1 MNVHSLRHGYRR
13 ATSLKEGGKKRSTS
27 MTYIADTAGERLD
40 AFVARVCPD
49 LTRSAAQ
56 RLIEEGAVTR
66 NGKNAKKNDKL
77 NLGDEIEVT
86 IPEPKEVDIV
96 AKEMPLDIV
105 YQDEDVLVINKP
117 KGLVVHPAAG
127 HQDDTLVNG
136 LLFAMGDDLSGIN
149 GELRPGIV
157 HRIDKDTS
165 GLLAVAK
172 NDLAHTMLASQL
184 KDHSMYRMY
193 DAIVCGTFREDS
205 GTVDAPIGRHP
216 SDRKKM
222 CVTARNSK
230 EAVTHWEVVKR
241 YRGYTHIRCKLE
253 TGRTHQI
260 RVHMAHIGHPLLG
273 DVVYGHKKPELGQD
287 SQCLHAGALCFAH
300 PRDGHPVMVFAELPE
315 YFKKVLEKLEK
326 MG

>member
-1 MNVHSLRHGYRR
+1 
-13 ATSLKEGGKKRSTS
+13 
-27 MTYIADTAGERLD
+27 MTYIADIAGERLD

-77 NLGDEIEVT
+77 NLGDEIAVT

-96 AKEMPLDIV
+96 AREMPLDIV

-315 YFKKVLEKLEK
+315 YFKKVIEKLER

>member
-1 MNVHSLRHGYRR
+1 
-13 ATSLKEGGKKRSTS
+13 
-27 MTYIADTAGERLD
+27 MTLFADIPGERLD
-40 AFVARVCPD
+40 AFLARSVPD
-49 LTRSAAQ
+49 LSRSAAQ
-56 RLIEEGAVTR
+56 KLIEDGQVSR
-66 NGKNAKKNDKL
+66 NGKPGKKNDKL
-77 NLGDEIEVT
+77 NVGDAVSYE
-86 IPEPKEVDIV
+86 IPEPKAVDI
-96 AKEMPLDIV
+96 APKEMPLDIV
-105 YQDEDVLVINKP
+105 YEDDDLLVINKP

-127 HQDDTLVNG
+127 HSDDTLVNG
-136 LLFAMGDDLSGIN
+136 LLYALGDDLSGIN

-184 KDHSMYRMY
+184 KDHSMARTYE
-193 DAIVCGTFREDS
+193 AIVCGVLKEDS

-222 CVTARNSK
+222 CVTQRNSK
-230 EAVTHWEVVKR
+230 SAVTHWEVIRR

-260 RVHMAHIGHPLLG
+260 RVHMAYIGNPILG
-273 DVVYGHKKPELGQD
+273 DTVYGHKKPELGQS
-287 SQCLHAGALCFAH
+287 SQCLHAGVLCFAH
-300 PRDGHPVMVFAELPE
+300 PRDGHPVVVYAELPQ
-315 YFKKVLEKLEK
+315 YFKDVLEKLEK

>member
-1 MNVHSLRHGYRR
+1 
-13 ATSLKEGGKKRSTS
+13 
-27 MTYIADTAGERLD
+27 MTYTADLSGERLD
-40 AFVARVCPD
+40 AFVARAVPE

-56 RLIEEGAVTR
+56 RLIEEGNIKR
-66 NGKNAKKNDKL
+66 NGKPGKKNDKL
-77 NLGDEIEVT
+77 VPGDIIDVT

-96 AKEMPLDIV
+96 AKEIPLDIV
-105 YQDEDVLVINKP
+105 YEDEDVVVINKP

-136 LLFAMGDDLSGIN
+136 LLYAMGADLTGIN

-172 NDLAHTMLASQL
+172 NDLAHTVLASQL
-184 KDHSMYRMY
+184 KDHTMARTYE
-193 DAIVCGTFREDS
+193 AIVCGSFREDS

-216 SDRKKM
+216 TDRKKM
-222 CVTARNSK
+222 CVTSRNSK

-260 RVHMAHIGHPLLG
+260 RVHMAYIGHPILG
-273 DVVYGHKKPELGQD
+273 DTVYGHKKPELGQS
-287 SQCLHAGALCFAH
+287 SQCLHAGALCFRH
-300 PRDGHPVMVFAELPE
+300 PRDGRPVMVLAPLPD
-315 YFKKVLEKLEK
+315 YFREVLDKLER

>member
-1 MNVHSLRHGYRR
+1 
-13 ATSLKEGGKKRSTS
+13 
-27 MTYIADTAGERLD
+27 MTLYADIPGERLD
-40 AFVARVCPD
+40 AFLARCAEG
-49 LTRSAAQ
+49 LSRSAAQ
-56 RLIEEGAVTR
+56 KLIEEGAVTR
-66 NGKNAKKNDKL
+66 NGKPGKKNDKL
-77 NLGDEIEVT
+77 NMGDTIEYD
-86 IPEPKEVDIV
+86 IPEAKPVDIV
-96 AKEMPLDIV
+96 PTEMQLDIV
-105 YQDEDVLVINKP
+105 YEDEDLLVINKP

-136 LLFAMGDDLSGIN
+136 LLYALGEDLSGIN

-184 KDHSMYRMY
+184 KDHSMARTYE
-193 DAIVCGTFREDS
+193 AIVCGSFREDS

-222 CVTARNSK
+222 CVIERNSK
-230 EAVTHWEVVKR
+230 PAVTHWEVVKR

-260 RVHMAHIGHPLLG
+260 RVHMAHIGHPILG
-273 DVVYGHKKPELGQD
+273 DTVYGRKKPELGLS

-300 PRDGHPVMVFAELPE
+300 PRDGRPVMVFAELPQ
-315 YFKKVLEKLEK
+315 YFKDVIAKLEK